1 MIKRAIQK
9 IDSIEGLR
17 SMTTLTHLS
26 RHKAEM
32 TINEQKLFSLCHNS
46 ISMGEEKKLY
56 DKIDR
61 SILKAIPNPSPQAY
75 EIKVKVPEC
84 TFLGVHEQPD
94 FASIYLT
101 FYPKKKIIELK
112 SLKLYVYQL
121 RDIVVSYERLINIIY
136 NHLIEVYEPERL
148 RIVMI
153 CNPRGGISSK
163 LTIDSDW
170 KVRGGEE
177 KFKDWVGHED
187 TWDVVM

>member
-1 MIKRAIQK
+1 M
-9 IDSIEGLR
+9 S
-17 SMTTLTHLS
+17 T
-26 RHKAEM
+26 
-32 TINEQKLFSLCHNS
+32 
-46 ISMGEEKKLY
+46 EKKLY
-56 DKIDR
+56 DKIDKAL
-61 SILKAIPNPSPQAY
+61 LKAIPNPSTGAY
-75 EIKVKVPEC
+75 EIKIKVPEC

-94 FASIYLT
+94 FATIYLT

-112 SLKLYVYQL
+112 ALKGYVYQL

-136 NHLIEVYEPERL
+136 THLMEVFEPERL

-170 KVRGGEE
+170 AARGGQE